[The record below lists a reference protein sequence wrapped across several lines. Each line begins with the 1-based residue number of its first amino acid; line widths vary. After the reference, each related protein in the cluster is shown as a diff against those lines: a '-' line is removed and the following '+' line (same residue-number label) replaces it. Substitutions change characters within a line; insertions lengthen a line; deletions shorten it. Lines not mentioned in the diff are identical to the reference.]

1 MCLHRLLVDI
11 TADSLHGLFPI
22 SPHPGGCLFYDGHC
36 YLDDIGVFDVVKA
49 VVLFEDATL
58 LQLPVPRRHG
68 TATQQRS
75 TATVV
80 VVVVVVAATVV
91 AAAAG
96 VEETRLTDAQQSQQL
111 RQ

>member
-1 MCLHRLLVDI
+1 MDI

-68 TATQQRS
+68 TATQQRP

-80 VVVVVVAATVV
+80 VVVAATVVV